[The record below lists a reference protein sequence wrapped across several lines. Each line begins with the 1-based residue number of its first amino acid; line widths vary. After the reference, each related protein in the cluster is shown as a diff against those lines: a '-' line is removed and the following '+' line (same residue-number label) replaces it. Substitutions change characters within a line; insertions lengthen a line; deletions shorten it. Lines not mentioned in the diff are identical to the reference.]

1 MGMTMINK
9 YFEFRDTISGMTY
22 FLRNVLATL
31 FAYIGG
37 YMIGWGIG
45 IDDSLYTV
53 MGIVVL
59 GPTLWF
65 NMCTIFKRSNALFP
79 ENANLITIGMLL
91 GQVVAQTI
99 PIINIALIIIG
110 CTLLFK
116 NSKIENH
123 KG

>member
-1 MGMTMINK
+1 MIK
-9 YFEFRDTISGMTY
+9 YFEFRETISGITY
-22 FLRNVLATL
+22 FLRNVLATF
-31 FAYIGG
+31 FAYVGG

-91 GQVVAQTI
+91 GQVVAQAL
-99 PIINIALIIIG
+99 PIINIALIFMG

-116 NSKIENH
+116 NSDIENH